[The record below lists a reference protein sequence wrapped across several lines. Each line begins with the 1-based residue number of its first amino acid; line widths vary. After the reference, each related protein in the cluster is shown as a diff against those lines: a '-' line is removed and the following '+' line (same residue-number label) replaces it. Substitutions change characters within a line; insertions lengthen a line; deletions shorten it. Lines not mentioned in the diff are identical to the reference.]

1 MSDPPWVLAVKWT
14 LIGEDAVIET
24 SCLRSALPKPPNSP
38 PGRSLLPPQELS
50 TKTKEKRRR
59 DRIPSRRNDCFV
71 AILLVVDDEAEEGRR
86 GYPAP
91 R

>member
-1 MSDPPWVLAVKWT
+1 M
-14 LIGEDAVIET
+14 
-24 SCLRSALPKPPNSP
+24 
-38 PGRSLLPPQELS
+38 
-50 TKTKEKRRR
+50 
-59 DRIPSRRNDCFV
+59 PSRRNDCFV